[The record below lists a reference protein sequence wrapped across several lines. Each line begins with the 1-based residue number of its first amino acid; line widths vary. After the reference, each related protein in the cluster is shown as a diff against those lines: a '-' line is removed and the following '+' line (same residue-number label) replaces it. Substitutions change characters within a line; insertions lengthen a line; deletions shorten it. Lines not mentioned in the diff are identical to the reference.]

1 MVRAA
6 RPGPAGRRHEL
17 PAIGRGR
24 ERDRAR
30 PEDDEAAVP
39 DAGREV
45 SEARAERSVVRGAGV
60 DRRAGG
66 TGRQEAS
73 TMTLGEVEPRPVRGE
88 GQGPGSRVG
97 LEVQDRDVDV
107 RHTSS
112 RCAGSPIAG

>member
-1 MVRAA
+1 MVRAD
-6 RPGPAGRRHEL
+6 
-17 PAIGRGR
+17 GRGPR
-24 ERDRAR
+24 AAATSSRRSAAVASGIDAR

-112 RCAGSPIAG
+112 RCAGRPIAG